1 MSGARIVITLS
12 DGTLDGLDRSLDRLG
27 ASWVH
32 KPLLTFESDE
42 FRPALSVTVSAL
54 DRFGAVAIT
63 SPRSAALY
71 ARAVREARV
80 VSPPVW
86 TTGPGTARE
95 LRQLSPMHFVESP
108 VRDGAAAA
116 LARMMVARGVTG
128 PVLFP
133 CGEHHRDVLPST
145 LREVGI
151 EVEELVCYRAVIASV
166 ELLRESAAAGDVI
179 VVASG
184 RVARALSGAVA
195 GSERPALVALGP
207 VTAQAASAAGWQ
219 PAAVADEPTIPSLLQ
234 ALHGSLNLF
243 GSTRQ

>member
-1 MSGARIVITLS
+1 MSGARIVLTLS

-32 KPLLTFESDE
+32 KPLLIFEAGG
-42 FRPALSVTVSAL
+42 FQAALSGAMTIL
-54 DRFGAVAIT
+54 DRFEAVALS

-71 ARAVREARV
+71 AQAIRQARA

-86 TTGPGTARE
+86 ATGPGTARE
-95 LRQLSPMHFVESP
+95 VRRLTPAHFVESP
-108 VRDGAAAA
+108 ARDGAAAA
-116 LARMMVARGVTG
+116 LAQIMVRRGVTG

-133 CGEHHRDVLPST
+133 CGEAHRDVLPSR

-151 EVEELVCYRAVIASV
+151 EVVELVCYRAVIAPV
-166 ELLRESAAAGDVI
+166 EALRESAASGDVI

-184 RVARALSGAVA
+184 RVARALAEAVPST
-195 GSERPALVALGP
+195 GRPELVALGQ
-207 VTAQAASAAGWQ
+207 VAAQAASAAGWH

-234 ALHGSLNLF
+234 ALHGALNLF
-243 GSTRQ
+243 DGTRR